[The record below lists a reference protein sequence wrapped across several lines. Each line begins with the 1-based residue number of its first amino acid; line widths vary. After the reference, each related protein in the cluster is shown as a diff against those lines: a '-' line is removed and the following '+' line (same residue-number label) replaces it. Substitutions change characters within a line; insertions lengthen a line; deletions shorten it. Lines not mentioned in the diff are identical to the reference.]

1 MPGPASIQPP
11 ASVATVTMSCW
22 GSEAGALE
30 AGGWRGNLHRGHQ
43 HILHPPPAGR
53 HAPGLSGQMQET
65 SVIANRILSP
75 PPHKQI
81 LQIWSQSHDQTMRSP
96 FQFDAESCCRSFKAL
111 SRFPHFDG
119 CLDVFTKLWGDHKI
133 WEWKWKLKQNNSVM
147 RQYTKVIIM
156 EQFDNNYI
164 AWFMT
169 FKTHIQFKQKG
180 YLYLKPK

>member
-1 MPGPASIQPP
+1 
-11 ASVATVTMSCW
+11 
-22 GSEAGALE
+22 
-30 AGGWRGNLHRGHQ
+30 
-43 HILHPPPAGR
+43 
-53 HAPGLSGQMQET
+53 
-65 SVIANRILSP
+65 
-75 PPHKQI
+75 
-81 LQIWSQSHDQTMRSP
+81 MRSP

-119 CLDVFTKLWGDHKI
+119 CLDVFTKLQGDHRI
-133 WEWKWKLKQNNSVM
+133 WEGKWKLKQNNSVM

-180 YLYLKPK
+180 YLYSKPKWINASRYWKSMVDIITQILMPHNIKVHVWNKHFYSFLNSFNYANNLL